1 MLLRFLHTNKKNKNE
16 EMHFFKT
23 FLVNSWRPSQ
33 SAALTVVSVSEWEL
47 GAGLVAKRLGDLWL
61 TCSGLQ
67 LLSGGLSPR
76 G

>member
-1 MLLRFLHTNKKNKNE
+1 MLLHFLHTNKKNKNE

-47 GAGLVAKRLGDLWL
+47 RAGLVAKWLGDLVL

-67 LLSGGLSPR
+67 LLSGGLSPH